1 MGEGEHHDSGAAYRV
16 NACRFALALSLPP
29 RVGISVAQAVGNEA
43 GFVALFWFQTTS
55 ISRGQGRSALAAAA
69 YRAGDRLRD
78 EGRNVLYN
86 YSSRRDV
93 VHREILLPAARAAD
107 APDWIRNRSEL
118 WNAAERSERRGDARV
133 AREFAVTLPPELDQD
148 RRTAL
153 VLSFAQHVAD
163 RYGTVVDLASHLPR
177 PEGDPRNFHA
187 HLLTT
192 TREVTPVGLGQK
204 STIELSDSGR
214 AERGLPRVAD
224 ELRLLRADWAQRT
237 NEALRSA
244 GLEITVDHRSLKA
257 QGIDRIPKPSVPMAV
272 VQMERRG
279 IATEVMRSLRASHPY
294 YVRAQAMEQVL
305 RSDELGIDERAALAR
320 ERWQAYRAALDD
332 PLRATEARRELEKSS
347 AAERERRRDFG
358 TEFGD

>member
-1 MGEGEHHDSGAAYRV
+1 VGEGEHDDLSAAKRVHAYR
-16 NACRFALALSLPP
+16 FATASSRPP
-29 RVGISVAQAVGNEA
+29 KVGTSVARTVGNEA
-43 GFVALFWFQTTS
+43 GIVALFWFQTTS

-86 YSSRRDV
+86 YSSRRDI
-93 VHREILLPAARAAD
+93 VHREILLPAARADD
-107 APDWIRNRSEL
+107 APDWARNRSEL
-118 WNAAERSERRGDARV
+118 WNAAERSERRSDARV
-133 AREFAVTLPPELDQD
+133 AREFAVTLPPELDHD

-153 VLSFAQHVAD
+153 ALSFAQHVAD

-192 TREVTPVGLGQK
+192 TRELTPGGLGRK
-204 STIELSDSGR
+204 SSIELSDSGR

-224 ELRLLRADWAQRT
+224 ELRLLRADWAERT
-237 NEALRSA
+237 NEALRAA
-244 GLEITVDHRSLKA
+244 GLEITVDHRTLKA

-294 YVRAQAMEQVL
+294 YVQAQAKEQVV
-305 RSDELGIDERAALAR
+305 RGDALGIDERAALAR

-332 PLRATEARRELEKSS
+332 PMRAREARRELEKSS
-347 AAERERRRDFG
+347 AAARERARDFG
-358 TEFGD
+358 AEFGD